1 MLKPWV
7 EHDEACESTIE
18 VIPRGGDVV
27 AMCREFRQMVETWTP
42 PEDRSQLKDWI
53 SCVVLGEASAEEVL
67 EVLAGLALSPEWR
80 AERALEWY
88 RPGPDHDARTKLMV
102 EIARSEWRHR
112 HGKTKL

>member
-1 MLKPWV
+1 MWKPNA
-7 EHDEACESTIE
+7 EHDDAFESTLE

-27 AMCREFRQMVETWTP
+27 AMCREFRQMVEEWTP
-42 PEDRSQLKDWI
+42 PEDRSELKDWI

-67 EVLAGLALSPEWR
+67 GVLAGLALSPEWR

-88 RPGPDHDARTKLMV
+88 RPGPDHDVRTKLMV

-112 HGKTKL
+112 HGRAKG